1 MCKNLFG
8 KGGKLMES
16 KKVRVARIEDDTSV
30 IFSYLCDDCC
40 GWGFVDE
47 AVSCDNCKGY
57 GWLDHT
63 SLDRSQWMND
73 ITTILKLGEK

>member
-1 MCKNLFG
+1 MNTILNLP
-8 KGGKLMES
+8 
-16 KKVRVARIEDDTSV
+16 
-30 IFSYLCDDCC
+30 YLI
-40 GWGFVDE
+40 DE